1 MSYTSYKSYK
11 TTTHLIWSIATLTIL
26 ICNCLIAENEHQLKT
41 GDDKMQPQTQS
52 SITKNPIVVIETSM
66 GTIKVELYPD
76 KAPITVSNFLYY
88 VNEKFYDG
96 LIFHRVIKNFV
107 IQGGGFTPDGKNKK
121 TGSPIKNE
129 ARTDTPNARGTIA
142 MARTYEID
150 SATSQFFINL
160 KDNFPL
166 NHRDNTPDGF
176 GYCVFGKVV
185 EGMDIVDQ
193 ISQVE
198 TENRGYLRDI
208 PKQPVLIKSVYRQTE
223 EK

>member
-1 MSYTSYKSYK
+1 MSRLKNYITCTIIAVILTAGVVIAGKEGSKMLETDTTSSQGQ
-11 TTTHLIWSIATLTIL
+11 A
-26 ICNCLIAENEHQLKT
+26 
-41 GDDKMQPQTQS
+41 
-52 SITKNPIVVIETSM
+52 KNPIVVIETSM
-66 GTIKVELYPD
+66 GIIKVELWPD

-88 VNEKFYDG
+88 VDEKFYDG

-121 TGSPIKNE
+121 GEAPIKNE
-129 ARTDTPNARGTIA
+129 ARADTPNARGTIA
-142 MARTYEID
+142 MARTYEVD

-176 GYCVFGKVV
+176 GYCVFGKVI
-185 EGMDIVDQ
+185 EGMDVVDQ

-208 PKQPVLIKSVYRQTE
+208 PKEPVVIKRAYRQG
-223 EK
+223 K